1 METGLVIVDLVV
13 STAKSEQKKI
23 LALTVLGV
31 SGGTHQSRRGGVGG
45 RVGDTNTGS

>member
-1 METGLVIVDLVV
+1 METGLVIADLVV
-13 STAKSEQKKI
+13 SASESEGTQFREV
-23 LALTVLGV
+23 TVLGV

>member
-1 METGLVIVDLVV
+1 METDVVIATICV
-13 STAKSEQKKI
+13 STSESEEEKF
-23 LALTVLGV
+23 LALTVFGV